1 MRTRIVKGTMNISSD
16 GDIEFHTFGGDLTFR
31 AGGKNEWTSPQTIV
45 GAYEP
50 ISVENFLEK
59 KDENNMNF
67 IIHAFISNN
76 EEYSLN
82 YNIEWNFDP
91 FTKEHR
97 IKNLFSKCTKNKNE
111 FMSFYKSIKL
121 NNQTYYYPAILRI
134 INNQDQGT
142 ERNTIIP
149 ICVVSNDI
157 NKIKKEKILLEYDN
171 TIFDAG
177 FTNDGKRIN
186 NTTFEL
192 KYAFKNTIQKIND
205 TEMFNLD
212 TANNTI
218 ILHNFIIKSK
228 AIFEEEKEIK
238 FLNTKN
244 KVVGVI
250 VVKPNNTVIK
260 SKRKFKYIKIVRT
273 SLEDTDRILNKREI
287 FNTQVYNSNYERI
300 KSENNN
306 ENQYLKEFHK
316 AMVET
321 SYCRLGIVFSEEC
334 EIEDMLLSL
343 EDENKLAACIS
354 EDKSKINN
362 GKSGTY
368 HKLIREFYCK
378 SRGIEEEQLK
388 NYVLVFISPI
398 KPVDTSAAVIYEMV
412 ESFSLMTYDFSQ
424 NSLLHEMGHKVGLWH
439 TFNDTE
445 ILDRI
450 ISNSQNEKMKLFLEK
465 MKDYNSIFFENPF
478 KINAEGKME
487 RNNIT
492 DNIMDYSS
500 IQYCFY
506 EYQFEVIKKLYNEF
520 KHI

>member
-59 KDENNMNF
+59 KDENNRNF

-82 YNIEWNFDP
+82 YNIEWDFEP

-97 IKNLFSKCTKNKNE
+97 IENLFSKCTKNKNE

-134 INNQDQGT
+134 INNQDQET

-212 TANNTI
+212 TSNNTI

-244 KVVGVI
+244 EVVGVI

-273 SLEDTDRILNKREI
+273 SLEDTDRNLNKREI
-287 FNTQVYNSNYERI
+287 FNTLVYNSNYERI

-368 HKLIREFYCK
+368 HKLIRKFYCK

-398 KPVDTSAAVIYEMV
+398 KPVKTSAAVIYEMV

-465 MKDYNSIFFENPF
+465 MKDYNSIF
-478 KINAEGKME
+478 
-487 RNNIT
+487 
-492 DNIMDYSS
+492 
-500 IQYCFY
+500 C
-506 EYQFEVIKKLYNEF
+506 
-520 KHI
+520 